1 MVRRLGYAL
10 LAALWTSGLVAE
22 GVDYA
27 ESRHAGLW
35 LQHPVYGGPS
45 FDAFVHAPQNPLHR
59 GAAPFKWPV
68 NSFFFADPIS
78 GNWYIYVGDYPVG
91 YAGKPCRCVLLRS
104 TDRGQSWSNLGV
116 VLEGSKEL
124 FDHGG
129 STPDVS
135 IVYADGRYH
144 MVYDWVE
151 PDWSLLGGLGYAWAE
166 KPEGP
171 WHRAPQP
178 ITLNRELKPLL
189 GRYSRTYAATLL
201 RRKHDWMIVAMMDH
215 APSSWA
221 LFGMTAA
228 KPEGPYGERILLRD
242 VEGDGFHPPLLE
254 YYPAFVHR
262 GFVYA
267 PATSVALNRDY
278 NALFRAPLEGAAEPG
293 AWELFQNGSLWHS
306 EDVENE
312 YYGLWGQTFSGW
324 VDGKGMLRVSFH
336 SRDPKGMG
344 TVNVATRRWEQP
356 MRKSGFVMSGHQG
369 PSLTLLQRAF
379 AGFRLEARLRLRGTA
394 RLLVDYDGALGPN
407 LPQSDATLH
416 PLALSRCDAVEL
428 SEGHWKVIR
437 FGEEVGQASRLA
449 EGGIALDPS
458 TAGETPGK
466 AGGTP
471 APLPGTVRVVVDRKP
486 GGATSLSL
494 NGRVVWTGELPPRAG
509 TAANQASHAATA
521 RVLFPLTPALSLGER
536 ETTRPSV
543 AKAESPG
550 IVECGTAPLPL
561 PEGEGWGEGEGTLR
575 IASPHDRDREGRVRR
590 SEDGYGAAV
599 ASVLG
604 IEVEPHSHLVVERF
618 AIQGKPQ
625 PAVINFLFSEAILGA
640 GGNRDDWQELKGAE
654 FRYGLAALAK
664 APGARVKWNVDG
676 RQFTLWSPRGP
687 QFGKAQVKL
696 DGCPLAELDLH
707 AERLTPSGPVW
718 KSPRLK
724 DGPHAVVLTATDGL
738 LVVDSI
744 EVTR

>member
-1 MVRRLGYAL
+1 MVRWVGCAL
-10 LAALWTSGLVAE
+10 LAALPLGGLAAA

-27 ESRHAGLW
+27 DSRYAGLW

-59 GAAPFKWPV
+59 GAAPYEWPV
-68 NSFFFADPIS
+68 NSFFFADPVS
-78 GNWYIYVGDYPVG
+78 GNWYIYVGDYPAG
-91 YAGKPCRCVLLRS
+91 YAGRPCRCVLLRS
-104 TDRGQSWSNLGV
+104 TDHGQSWSNFGV

-151 PDWSLLGGLGYAWAE
+151 PDWSQLGGLGYAWAE

-171 WHRAPQP
+171 FHRAPQP
-178 ITLNRELKPLL
+178 ITLNRELTPLL
-189 GRYSRTYAATLL
+189 GRYQRTYAATLL

-228 KPEGPYGERILLRD
+228 KPEGPYGERILLRN

-278 NALFRAPLEGAAEPG
+278 NALFRAPLERAAEPG

-312 YYGLWGQTFSGW
+312 YYGLWGQTLSGW
-324 VDGKGMLRVSFH
+324 VDAKGILQVSFH

-344 TVNVATRRWEQP
+344 TVNVAARRWDQP
-356 MRKSGFVMSGHQG
+356 LRKSGFVMSGHQG

-394 RLLVDYDGALGPN
+394 RLLVDYDGVLGPN

-428 SEGHWKVIR
+428 SEGHWKVLR
-437 FGEEVGQASRLA
+437 FGEEVGQASQLSEGRLA
-449 EGGIALDPS
+449 LDLG

-471 APLPGTVRVVVDRKP
+471 APLPKTVTVVVDRKP

-494 NGRVVWTGELPPRAG
+494 DGRVVWTGEPPPR
-509 TAANQASHAATA
+509 
-521 RVLFPLTPALSLGER
+521 RTPA
-536 ETTRPSV
+536 
-543 AKAESPG
+543 
-550 IVECGTAPLPL
+550 
-561 PEGEGWGEGEGTLR
+561 
-575 IASPHDRDREGRVRR
+575 
-590 SEDGYGAAV
+590 
-599 ASVLG
+599 VLG
-604 IEVEPHSHLVVERF
+604 IEVEPHSHLEVERF

-625 PAVINFLFSEAILGA
+625 PAAINFLFSEAILGA
-640 GGNRDDWQELKGAE
+640 GGNRDDWQELRGPE

-664 APGARVKWNVDG
+664 APGARVKWNVEG
-676 RQFTLWSPRGP
+676 RQFTLWSPQGP
-687 QFGKAQVKL
+687 QFGKAQVKV
-696 DGCPLAELDLH
+696 DGHVLADLDLH

-724 DGPHAVVLTATDGL
+724 DGRHAVVLTSTDGP

>member
-1 MVRRLGYAL
+1 MFRWVGCAL
-10 LAALWTSGLVAE
+10 LAALPAGGLAAA

-59 GAAPFKWPV
+59 GAAPYEWPV
-68 NSFFFADPIS
+68 NSFFFADPVS
-78 GNWYIYVGDYPVG
+78 GNWYVYVGDYPVG

-171 WHRAPQP
+171 FHRAPQP
-178 ITLNRELKPLL
+178 ITLNRELTSLL
-189 GRYSRTYAATLL
+189 GRYRRTYAATLV
-201 RRKHDWMIVAMMDH
+201 RRKHDWMIVGMMDH

-228 KPEGPYGERILLRD
+228 KPEGPYGERILLRN
-242 VEGDGFHPPLLE
+242 VEGDGFHPPLME

-267 PATSVALNRDY
+267 PATSVALNRNY
-278 NALFRAPLEGAAEPG
+278 NALFRAPLERAAEPG

-324 VDGKGMLRVSFH
+324 VDAKGILRVSFH

-344 TVNVATRRWEQP
+344 TVNVAARPWDQP
-356 MRKSGFVMSGHQG
+356 LRKSGFVMSGHQG

-394 RLLVDYDGALGPN
+394 RLLLDYEGVLGPN

-449 EGGIALDPS
+449 EGRLAHDPS
-458 TAGETPGK
+458 SAGEPRGK

-471 APLPGTVRVVVDRKP
+471 APLPQTVAVVLERKP

-494 NGRVVWTGELPPRAG
+494 DGRAVWTGELPPRRG
-509 TAANQASHAATA
+509 GVRPSSGAAASDWSSALGNSATPLFADVAAPGDG
-521 RVLFPLTPALSLGER
+521 RTPA
-536 ETTRPSV
+536 
-543 AKAESPG
+543 
-550 IVECGTAPLPL
+550 
-561 PEGEGWGEGEGTLR
+561 
-575 IASPHDRDREGRVRR
+575 
-590 SEDGYGAAV
+590 
-599 ASVLG
+599 VLG
-604 IEVEPHSHLVVERF
+604 IAVEPHSHLEVERF

-640 GGNRDDWQELKGAE
+640 GGNRDDWQELRGPE

-664 APGARVKWNVDG
+664 APGARVKWNVEG
-676 RQFTLWSPRGP
+676 RQLTLWSPRGP
-687 QFGKAQVKL
+687 QFGKAQVKV
-696 DGCPLAELDLH
+696 DGRVLANLDLH
-707 AERLTPSGPVW
+707 AEQLTPSVPVW

-724 DGPHAVVLTATDGL
+724 DGPHAIVLTATDGL